1 MLSSSTTQARGQHAP
16 AQVPIQCHPLGLIG
30 LPAEE
35 EEEEEEEEKEEEQK
49 QGGGGGGG
57 LTCGMMAMEFLSW
70 ASPNLATSTPSMKMP
85 PWSSSINR
93 KMVLMTD
100 VFPAPAAYHLL
111 LPH

>member
-1 MLSSSTTQARGQHAP
+1 MLSRSATQARGQDAP

-30 LPAEE
+30 LPAEDEE
-35 EEEEEEEEKEEEQK
+35 EEEEEEEEKEEEEQK
-49 QGGGGGGG
+49 QGGGG

-85 PWSSSINR
+85 PWSSSIKR